1 MNSLQ
6 RTYSTMLKKSRTALI
21 VVIVAIFLTTIAF
34 AGPIEDCKE
43 YSRLGIPGKQ
53 GELLCRK
60 GFLLAYS
67 AEHKTPLWVI
77 EFLTADKAK
86 GNLPSN
92 SKYQPDPDLK
102 KGAQAELDDYKNS
115 DYKMGQ
121 MALAATMKWDQKALE
136 ESFYLSNMIPQVD
149 GGMNRGIWK
158 LIEERIR
165 DYAIN
170 REAIYIFT
178 GPIYEDVVKKTIG
191 SNKVAIPS
199 HIFKIIYDPYKV
211 EARALIIPN
220 EELNAANYHKYF
232 VTIRDIERKTGLNFL
247 SKLNEKV
254 HEVVDNQKAQ
264 GLW

>member
-1 MNSLQ
+1 MNYLQ
-6 RTYSTMLKKSRTALI
+6 RTCSTILRKSRLALI
-21 VVIVAIFLTTIAF
+21 LAIAAILITSIAF
-34 AGPIEDCKE
+34 AGPLEDCKE
-43 YSRLGIPGKQ
+43 YSRLGIPSKQ
-53 GELLCRK
+53 GKLLCRK

-67 AEHKTPLWVI
+67 SEHKTPLWVI
-77 EFLTADKAK
+77 ESLTADKAK
-86 GNLPSN
+86 GNLPIN
-92 SKYQPDPDLK
+92 GKYQPDPDLK
-102 KGAQAELDDYKNS
+102 KGEQAELDDYKNS
-115 DYKMGQ
+115 NYKMGQ
-121 MALAATMKWDQKALE
+121 MALAATMKWDQKAME
-136 ESFYLSNMIPQVD
+136 QSFYLSNMIPQMD

-220 EELNAANYHKYF
+220 EELDAANYHNYF

-254 HEVVDNQKAQ
+254 HDIVDNQKAQ